1 VAGIC
6 VAVTVPIAVAVAVAA
21 VAVAAAAGE
30 VEVVVVVV
38 VVVGVVVVVVAV
50 AVAVAVGVAVEVV
63 VVIEHN
69 CKIGYR
75 LESVGVSVRSVHE
88 LSRTICLVFSKR
100 KLGEVAVYSP
110 VCSCCCRNKH
120 PTADYC
126 GNMLES
132 RGIGAGS
139 SPIGCESVLKAS
151 KVQCSSLLLWSDT
164 QYMYIYIYP
173 YG

>member
-1 VAGIC
+1 MRI
-6 VAVTVPIAVAVAVAA
+6 
-21 VAVAAAAGE
+21 
-30 VEVVVVVV
+30 
-38 VVVGVVVVVVAV
+38 
-50 AVAVAVGVAVEVV
+50 
-63 VVIEHN
+63 
-69 CKIGYR
+69 
-75 LESVGVSVRSVHE
+75 VHE

-132 RGIGAGS
+132 KGIGAGS

-164 QYMYIYIYP
+164 HMYMYIYTPMHGRVPPLSLFFCFIP
-173 YG
+173 NNKNQRNID